1 MLSHGRR
8 LYLHPR
14 IAGQTTS
21 GRLAL
26 LLQRIVVEPSP
37 VRGLA
42 ADYPLSPAFRLAP
55 CAICALF
62 SAFATVTLESVS
74 FLCCGA
80 HSFRDFQQ
88 FSLFPCGRF
97 PTRCTAITCPW
108 RALLPL
114 RLRAGVVVSISFQE
128 VNDTPH
134 AQGNHENLQSFDRG
148 SKKFHSVTWNRKLYG
163 NWGFYSTTSAKSGQ

>member
-1 MLSHGRR
+1 MILFDFTPKAAAIQHIFLLFLSTSIWVSSASSVTWSHRVAGPVRFHLLPGEHPMLSHGRR

-42 ADYPLSPAFRLAP
+42 ADDPLSPAFRLAP

-114 RLRAGVVVSISFQE
+114 RFRAG
-128 VNDTPH
+128 
-134 AQGNHENLQSFDRG
+134 LR
-148 SKKFHSVTWNRKLYG
+148 
-163 NWGFYSTTSAKSGQ
+163 